1 LEAGVSGIY
10 HFEWRRDKS
19 GYAFRREVGDGS
31 TLATTYDIEYVEGLG
46 GPMDA
51 YWPLEDHPALWRQF
65 AQLCVTRE
73 GIIQFANKFG
83 LPSETTDGRQSEVIK
98 WIIDLARFL
107 AVIAEHHDR
116 GERGAAVA
124 IFNLRAGPQ
133 LTAQIMEGK
142 KGLLEL
148 KPIPTSLGSA
158 MMIQAAEALSGNY
171 QFRRCRNCPEWL
183 RLGPGSH
190 SSRRKFCCD
199 KCRVAFNRK
208 MKRGAVVT

>member
-1 LEAGVSGIY
+1 VSGIY

-19 GYAFRREVGDGS
+19 GYEFRREVRDGS
-31 TLATTYDIEYVEGLG
+31 TTWDDEYVGGLG

-51 YWPLEDHPALWRQF
+51 YRPLEDHPALWRQF
-65 AQLCVTRE
+65 AQSCLTRE

-83 LPSETTDGRQSEVIK
+83 LTSETVDGRQSERTEG
-98 WIIDLARFL
+98 IINFAKFL
-107 AVIAEHHDR
+107 AVIAELHDR
-116 GERGAAVA
+116 GERETAVA
-124 IFNLRAGPQ
+124 NFNLQARPQ
-133 LTAQIMEGK
+133 LTAQIIKGE

-158 MMIQAAEALSGNY
+158 MMVQAAEALSGNY

-190 SSRRKFCCD
+190 SARRMFCCD